1 MQGKWGLRAVALLA
15 VGALALH
22 ELSYWLTDGVSGVG
36 GHSHSYMP
44 LAAGVVTVL
53 LLLACASF
61 ARTMIRAMRG
71 IEDEGHPPSF
81 YALWPLLSAAL
92 LGAFA
97 LQEWVEGWVT
107 PGHPGGVGH
116 VAGHI
121 GPGGVGLAIAISA
134 LIALLLRRRP
144 VRGCGGCAPAPRA
157 PGPPRPPCA
166 HRLCVFLRTASR
178 RAGRQPRRPRA
189 AGSPPSRQNGR
200 TAGAAA
206 IARQE
211 EVVSMGRTGRIS
223 TFACCW

>member
-36 GHSHSYMP
+36 SHSHSYMP

-71 IEDEGHPPSF
+71 VEEEDHPPSF
-81 YALWPLLSAAL
+81 HALWPLLSAAL

-97 LQEWVEGWVT
+97 LQEWVEAWVT

-134 LIALLLRRRP
+134 LIALLLRGARSAVAAVARRHL
-144 VRGCGGCAPAPRA
+144 APRA
-157 PGPPRPPCA
+157 
-166 HRLCVFLRTASR
+166 R
-178 RAGRQPRRPRA
+178 RAPARIPSLRSFFVPRLDVLAGNLAGRA
-189 AGSPPSRQNGR
+189 PPLAS
-200 TAGAAA
+200 
-206 IARQE
+206 
-211 EVVSMGRTGRIS
+211 
-223 TFACCW
+223 